1 MPLAFFCTLFFR
13 HRKKSVSAPWDGQS
27 QSAPESAR
35 HSPPGQGV
43 CACGRTK
50 GLSARPLETF
60 GAHPCILVYS
70 ESCYSSCTIR
80 PLNKSNQHNQ
90 IVTSEGRAKE
100 SRGRSQ
106 SPLVSPAGAKP
117 LQHNRTVREERTF
130 PSTTKRAKQSP
141 VSPILSCETADY
153 LTSSISREQATKI
166 AAAILVPSASFAS
179 ALLALCLSK

>member
-1 MPLAFFCTLFFR
+1 MEVASPPALFFVQLMAI
-13 HRKKSVSAPWDGQS
+13 SGLILIVAGGIAPAG
-27 QSAPESAR
+27 A
-35 HSPPGQGV
+35 
-43 CACGRTK
+43 TK

-80 PLNKSNQHNQ
+80 PLNKNSQHNQ

-100 SRGRSQ
+100 SRGRPQ
-106 SPLVSPAGAKP
+106 SPLVAPAGAKP
-117 LQHNRTVREERTF
+117 LQHNRIVREERTF

-141 VSPILSCETADY
+141 VSPILPCETADY

-166 AAAILVPSASFAS
+166 AAAILVPRASFAS